1 VYSIWGLVVGIWA
14 GGLPKQLYYKSDE
27 VLFQLQNLNY
37 TQHDILAYKKNKRKG
52 KLIGAFFL
60 LVFIVSVFA
69 MQGLGGKAF
78 YAIVRSLAALLLM
91 FYVLNPALK
100 WAIQKWANKQQH
112 QHKQT
117 LAQLVDLMPN
127 LKNNLTPALKIAQMQ
142 HKGLKVYTAFVVNLI
157 VLSLYRNS

>member
-1 VYSIWGLVVGIWA
+1 
-14 GGLPKQLYYKSDE
+14 
-27 VLFQLQNLNY
+27 
-37 TQHDILAYKKNKRKG
+37 
-52 KLIGAFFL
+52 
-60 LVFIVSVFA
+60 
-69 MQGLGGKAF
+69 
-78 YAIVRSLAALLLM
+78 LAALLLM

-100 WAIQKWANKQQH
+100 WAIQKWANKQ